1 MAKLTP
7 ETAKALAGELYG
19 HELSDAAATAVAN
32 AAGTLVTTA
41 RRLGNIS
48 LSGIQPPFGYPTLVA
63 EAERI
68 RKRG

>member
-7 ETAKALAGELYG
+7 ETAKALARELYG
-19 HELSDAAATAVAN
+19 HDLSDAAATAVAN
-32 AAGTLVTTA
+32 AAGALVTTA